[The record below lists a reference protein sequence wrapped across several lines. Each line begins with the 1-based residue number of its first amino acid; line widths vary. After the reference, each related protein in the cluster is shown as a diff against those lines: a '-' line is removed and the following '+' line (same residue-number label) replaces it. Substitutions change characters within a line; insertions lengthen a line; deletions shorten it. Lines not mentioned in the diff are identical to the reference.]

1 MDAPALAK
9 LIGSPP
15 LESAPAPSRLAV
27 LRHAA
32 WRDAQRKVDELG
44 RHAREAKVFVFPIWY
59 GTGGAWQPVF
69 PADGVADSPEERF
82 EITLANE
89 ADAARMVVRAVDWLQ
104 NATSVTVA
112 VK

>member
-1 MDAPALAK
+1 MRRD
-9 LIGSPP
+9 
-15 LESAPAPSRLAV
+15 
-27 LRHAA
+27 
-32 WRDAQRKVDELG
+32 RDAEV
-44 RHAREAKVFVFPIWY
+44 EAALPEAVVVRVRDAVSAIQKLEY
-59 GTGGAWQPVF
+59 SLSGGAWQPVF

-82 EITLANE
+82 EIPLANE